1 MGVPGV
7 SRPPLAELPR
17 VAAPPAARIAAV
29 GKALS
34 AGPTPSAALLLAAL
48 IAALFFNGV
57 WGEWFGLALLLL
69 TLALVVTLWRCH
81 GRTLNRRPAPLE
93 AALGLY
99 VLWLAITLVWHP
111 VPQVGIAYFWILGA
125 MPLAFLLGWIE
136 PEPETMSRRIAPGLL
151 AVGLVLALLAAAQF
165 FLLHNPPRSLFL
177 DINSHAAFLNLV
189 ALAVAGRWLG
199 RGAGAAGARPGL
211 HRLLLPALALL
222 LFSVFLTRS
231 RGASL
236 ALTAGIGFLLWAS
249 AGRLPRGRLLAL
261 PALTLCAFLAAD
273 ALWSGGVADRIETL
287 FTPASAGADRFII
300 WRQAWAM
307 LLADPW
313 TGAGIGTFWL
323 HWPRWRDPLDTSGGF
338 FAHNDYLQLWIE
350 AGLPGLLLL
359 LAVMGAAL
367 HAVATVMSRGT
378 GAARSEAVGLAA
390 ALGATALHGFFNFN
404 LYQLPI
410 LMVTGLFL
418 ARLDRLA
425 LEAGGGR
432 GASFRIGTSFTAAGF
447 RAVVAAV
454 ALLPVAYF
462 ASQAAYA
469 YSYRQAVSEIAD
481 RRYAEADQS
490 LLLAA
495 RLAPLADNVLVTHA
509 DLLRRLLD
517 AMPAREAGKREF
529 LFAQGAHL
537 LARARALN
545 PLRAE
550 PDLILGV
557 LLADHPELAGD
568 GAQREAAH
576 YLRQAMER
584 DPRLFP
590 ARMALARQLR
600 SQDRLVEARQI
611 LEEGLRH
618 WYPETPDIVPYYR
631 QLAAARLEAGD
642 VRGAERLGRRTREI
656 LAAGGEPPPEGFE
669 PTGAMGSSAGGERA
683 R

>member
-7 SRPPLAELPR
+7 KRPPLAEIPR
-17 VAAPPAARIAAV
+17 VAAPATARIVAV
-29 GKALS
+29 GKTLS
-34 AGPTPSAALLLAAL
+34 AGPAASPALFLAAL
-48 IAALFFNGV
+48 IAALFFNGI

-69 TLALVVTLWRCH
+69 TLALVATLWRCH
-81 GRTLNRRPAPLE
+81 GRTLNRRVAPSA

-99 VLWLAITLVWHP
+99 SLWLALTLIWHP
-111 VPQVGIAYFWILGA
+111 VPQMGIAYCWILGA
-125 MPLAFLLGWIE
+125 MPLAFLLGWME
-136 PEPETMSRRIAPGLL
+136 PEPEATMRWIAPSLL
-151 AVGLVLALLAAAQF
+151 AVALVLSLLALAQF
-165 FLLHNPPRSLFL
+165 FLLRQPPRSLFI

-189 ALAVAGRWLG
+189 ALSAVGWWLG
-199 RGAGAAGARPGL
+199 RGARPAAARPGL

-222 LFSVFLTRS
+222 LFCVFLTRS

-236 ALTAGIGFLLWAS
+236 ALVAGIGFLLWVS
-249 AGRLPRGRLLAL
+249 AGRVSRGRMMAL

-323 HWPRWRDPLDTSGGF
+323 YWPRWRDPLDASGGF
-338 FAHNDYLQLWIE
+338 FAHNDYLQVWIE

-359 LAVMGAAL
+359 LAVMGTTL
-367 HAVATVMSRGT
+367 QAVATVMSRGT
-378 GAARSEAVGLAA
+378 GVARAEAVGLAA

-404 LYQLPI
+404 FFQLPI

-418 ARLDRLA
+418 ARLDLLA
-425 LEAGGGR
+425 LETGGGQW
-432 GASFRIGTSFTAAGF
+432 ASFRIGTRFTAAGF
-447 RAVVAAV
+447 RAVVAAL
-454 ALLPVAYF
+454 ALLPGVYF

-481 RRYAEADQS
+481 RRYAEADRS

-517 AMPAREAGKREF
+517 AMPTRETRKREF
-529 LFAQGAHL
+529 LFAQAEEML
-537 LARARALN
+537 TRARTLN

-568 GAQREAAH
+568 GAKREAAH
-576 YLRQAMER
+576 YLRQAIER

-600 SQDRLVEARQI
+600 ARDRLAEARQI

-618 WYPETPDIVPYYR
+618 WYPETAAIVPYYLQVADIR
-631 QLAAARLEAGD
+631 DETGD
-642 VRGAERLGRRTREI
+642 APGAERLRRRTREI
-656 LAAGGEPPPEGFE
+656 LASGGQAVADGFE
-669 PTGAMGSSAGGERA
+669 PTGAMANRAGGERA

>member
-7 SRPPLAELPR
+7 SRPPLAEVPR
-17 VAAPPAARIAAV
+17 VAAPPAALIAAV

-34 AGPTPSAALLLAAL
+34 AGRALSARSFLAAL
-48 IAALFFNGV
+48 AAALFFNGV

-69 TLALVVTLWRCH
+69 VLALVLTLWRCQ
-81 GRTLNRRPAPLE
+81 GRTLTRRVAPLA

-99 VLWLAITLVWHP
+99 ALWFALTLSWHP
-111 VPQVGIAYFWILGA
+111 VPQMGIAYCWILGA
-125 MPLAFLLGWIE
+125 MPLAFLLGWME
-136 PEPETMSRRIAPGLL
+136 PEPEAMMRSLGPGLL
-151 AVGLVLALLAAAQF
+151 AVALVLSLLALIQF
-165 FLLHNPPRSLFL
+165 FLLRQPPRSLFL

-189 ALAVAGRWLG
+189 ALPLAGRWLG
-199 RGAGAAGARPGL
+199 RGGEPAAARPGL

-236 ALTAGIGFLLWAS
+236 ALVTGIGFLLWVS
-249 AGRLPRGRLLAL
+249 AGRVPRGRLLAL
-261 PALTLCAFLAAD
+261 PALVLCAFLGAD

-323 HWPRWRDPLDTSGGF
+323 HWPRWRSPLDASGGF

-359 LAVMGAAL
+359 LAVMGATLRA
-367 HAVATVMSRGT
+367 AATVMGRGT
-378 GAARSEAVGLAA
+378 GAARAEAAALAA
-390 ALGATALHGFFNFN
+390 GLGATALHGFFNFN

-410 LMVTGLFL
+410 LMVAGLFL
-418 ARLDRLA
+418 ARLDLLA
-425 LEAGGGR
+425 LEAGGGQ
-432 GASFRIGTSFTAAGF
+432 GANFRIGSGLSAAGF
-447 RAVVAAV
+447 RGAVAAL
-454 ALLPVAYF
+454 ALLPIAYF

-469 YSYRQAVSEIAD
+469 YSYRQALSEIAD

-517 AMPAREAGKREF
+517 AMPLSETGKREF
-529 LFAQGAHL
+529 LFAQAADM

-550 PDLILGV
+550 PELILGV
-557 LLADHPELAGD
+557 LLAEHPELAGD
-568 GAQREAAH
+568 GADREAVSH
-576 YLRQAMER
+576 LRQAIER

-600 SQDRLVEARQI
+600 SQDRLAEARQV

-631 QLAAARLEAGD
+631 QVAAVRLEAGD

-656 LAAGGEPPPEGFE
+656 LASGGEQPPDGFE
-669 PTGAMGSSAGGERA
+669 PTGAMGDSAGGERA